1 MRAVDWG
8 FIAGGLMLAAAIAAF
23 IGGSAGAAGAL
34 VAAAILVISIL
45 TVWTRRHPSAMPYAC
60 RSVLAISPLGT
71 SRIMRVLRPQPG
83 EQLLEIGP
91 GVGHHAA
98 AVAAALLPAGSLEV
112 IDVQQQMLDAV
123 MKRMRLAGLSN
134 VSANLADGSGLP
146 FEAGAF
152 DGAYMSAV
160 LGEIPNRA
168 AALGELH
175 RVIRP
180 GGRLVVAEVVIDPD
194 YVALRRLIREA
205 SKAGFRFEE
214 KAGAAIAY
222 AARLA
227 RL

>member
-1 MRAVDWG
+1 M
-8 FIAGGLMLAAAIAAF
+8 GGVLAAAAAAAL
-23 IGGSAGAAGAL
+23 IGGSARAAGAL
-34 VAAAILVISIL
+34 VAAGILLISIL

-60 RSVLAISPLGT
+60 RWVLAISPLGT
-71 SRIMRVLRPQPG
+71 SRIMRVLRPRPG

-134 VSANLADGSGLP
+134 VSAKLTDGSALP
-146 FEAGAF
+146 FETGAF

-160 LGEIPNRA
+160 LGEIPDRA
-168 AALGELH
+168 AVLRELH
-175 RVIRP
+175 RVVRP
-180 GGRLVVAEVVIDPD
+180 GGRLVVAEVAIDPD
-194 YVALRRLIREA
+194 YVPLRRLTREA
-205 SKAGFRFEE
+205 SEAGFRFDE
-214 KAGAAIAY
+214 KAGSPIAY

-227 RL
+227 RV